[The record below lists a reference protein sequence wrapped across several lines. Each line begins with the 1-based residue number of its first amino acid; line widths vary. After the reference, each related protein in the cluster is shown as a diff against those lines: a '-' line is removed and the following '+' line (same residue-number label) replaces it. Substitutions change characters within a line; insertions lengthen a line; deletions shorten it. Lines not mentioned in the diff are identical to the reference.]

1 LHERRISMALTG
13 LEIYRQLPRT
23 NCGDC
28 GVPTCLAFA
37 MKLANKQASLEDCP
51 HVSEEAKAAL
61 GAASA
66 PPIRLVTIGTGDN
79 KLEIGNETVMFRHE
93 ETFHHPTGIA
103 IEVDAAMSEAELTER
118 VEKINELQFERVGQN
133 IGVNLIAVRDGGS
146 GAEGYAKAVEK
157 ISSMSQLPLILI
169 ADDSAVTAEA
179 LKVCA
184 NSKPL
189 IYAATPDNYESIA
202 QLAKE
207 NSCPLAVAA
216 EGLEELASLTE
227 KIKALGV
234 EDMVLD
240 SKAKDM
246 VSVQSD
252 LTHIRRLALRKT
264 FRPLGYPAIA
274 FTMPDD
280 PIQEAAEA
288 TSYVAK
294 YAGIVVMKNAEPWVV
309 LPVLTMRQ
317 NIYTDPQKPIQMEPK
332 VYPVGNVTNES
343 PVLITTNFSLTYF
356 SVEGEVE
363 ASRIPAYI
371 LSVDTEGQSVLTA
384 YAAEK
389 FTAESVA
396 AAIKKFDLDNLV
408 GHKKAIIPGFVA
420 VMSGALAEESG
431 WEVLV
436 GPREA
441 SGIPTYLKTM
451 WRP

>member
-1 LHERRISMALTG
+1 MALTG

-51 HVSEEAKAAL
+51 HVSEAAKAAL

-66 PPIRLVTIGTGDN
+66 PPIRLVTIGTGDS

-93 ETFHHPTGIA
+93 ETFHHPTGVA
-103 IEVDAAMSEAELTER
+103 IEVDTAMSEAELTER
-118 VEKINELQFERVGQN
+118 IEQINKLQFERVGQE
-133 IGVNLIAVRDGGS
+133 IGVNLIAARDGGS

-169 ADDSAVTAEA
+169 ADDPAVTAEA

-184 NSKPL
+184 GNKPL
-189 IYAATPDNYESIA
+189 IYAATADNYESMA
-202 QLAKE
+202 KLAKE

-216 EGLEELASLTE
+216 DGLEELASLTE

-246 VSVQSD
+246 VSIQAD

-264 FRPLGYPAIA
+264 FRPLGYPAMA
-274 FTMPDD
+274 FTTSDD

-288 TSYVAK
+288 NSYVAK
-294 YAGIVVMKNAEPWVV
+294 YAGVVVMKNAAPWVV

-332 VYPVGNVTNES
+332 VYSIGNVTDKS

-396 AAIKKFDLDNLV
+396 AAMKKFDLDNLV
-408 GHKKAIIPGFVA
+408 SHKKAIIPGFVA

-431 WEVLV
+431 WEVMV

-451 WRP
+451 WKA

>member
-1 LHERRISMALTG
+1 MGLTG

-37 MKLANKQASLEDCP
+37 MKLANKQASLDDCP
-51 HVSEEAKAAL
+51 HVSDAAKEVL
-61 GAASA
+61 GAASS

-103 IEVDAAMSEAELTER
+103 MEVDAAASDDELTAKLAE
-118 VEKINELQFERVGQN
+118 INKLKFERVGQE
-133 IGVNLIAVRDGGS
+133 IGVNLIAVRDTGS
-146 GAEGYAKAVEK
+146 VGAAKYAEAVSKASSASELSLVL
-157 ISSMSQLPLILI
+157 ISSDPAAIE
-169 ADDSAVTAEA
+169 EA

-184 NSKPL
+184 DKNPL
-189 IYAATPDNYESIA
+189 IYAATPDNYEAMA
-202 QLAKE
+202 QLAKA

-216 EGLEELASLTE
+216 DGLEELAALTE
-227 KIKALGV
+227 KVKALGV

-240 SKAKDM
+240 SKAEDI
-246 VSVQSD
+246 VSIMAD

-274 FTMPDD
+274 FTTSDD
-280 PIQEAAEA
+280 PLSEA
-288 TSYVAK
+288 TEACSYVAK
-294 YAGIVVMKNAEPWVV
+294 YAGIVVMKNTAPSVI

-332 VYPVGNVTNES
+332 VYAVGNVTDKS
-343 PVLITTNFSLTYF
+343 PVLMTTNFSLTYF
-356 SVEGEVE
+356 SVEGEAE

-371 LSVDTEGQSVLTA
+371 LAVDTEGQSVLTA

-389 FTAESVA
+389 LTAESA
-396 AAIKKFDLDNLV
+396 AAAMKKFELEKLV
-408 GHKKAIIPGFVA
+408 SHKKMIIPGFVA

-431 WEVLV
+431 WEILV

-441 SGIPTYLKTM
+441 SGIPTYLKTV
-451 WRP
+451 WKP

>member
-1 LHERRISMALTG
+1 MALTG

-79 KLEIGNETVMFRHE
+79 KLEIGNETVLFRHE

-103 IEVDAAMSEAELTER
+103 IEVDAAMSEDDLTKR
-118 VEKINELQFERVGQN
+118 VEQINELEFERVGQM
-133 IGVNLIAVRDGGS
+133 IGVNLIAVRIQAGMPAS
-146 GAEGYAKAVEK
+146 QYAEAVSK
-157 ISSMSQLPLILI
+157 ISSISQLPLILI
-169 ADDSAVTAEA
+169 ADDPAAIEAA
-179 LKVCA
+179 LKSCA
-184 NSKPL
+184 EGKPL
-189 IYAATPDNYESIA
+189 IYAATPDNYENMA
-202 QLAKE
+202 QLAKD

-216 EGLEELASLTE
+216 DGLEELASLTE

-240 SKAKDM
+240 SKAKDL
-246 VSVQSD
+246 VSIEAD

-274 FTMPDD
+274 FTTSDD

-288 TSYVAK
+288 SSYVAK
-294 YAGIVVMKNAEPWVV
+294 YAGIVVMKNPAPWVV

-317 NIYTDPQKPIQMEPK
+317 NIYTDPQKPIQMEAK
-332 VYPVGNVTNES
+332 VYAVGNVTDKS

-363 ASRIPAYI
+363 ASRIPSYI

-396 AAIKKFDLDNLV
+396 AAMKKFGLENLV
-408 GHKKAIIPGFVA
+408 SHKKAIIPGFVA

-451 WRP
+451 WKA

>member
-1 LHERRISMALTG
+1 MGLTG
-13 LEIYRQLPRT
+13 LQIYRHLPRT

-37 MKLANKQASLEDCP
+37 MKLANKQASLDDCP
-51 HVSEEAKAAL
+51 HVSEEGKAAL

-79 KLEIGNETVMFRHE
+79 KLEIGNETVLFRHE

-103 IEVDAAMSEAELTER
+103 IEVDAGMTESELAKR
-118 VEKINELQFERVGQN
+118 VEEIDKLQFERVGQD
-133 IGVNLIAVRDGGS
+133 IGVNLIAVRDTDSIGPAKY
-146 GAEGYAKAVEK
+146 AEAVSR
-157 ISSMSQLPLILI
+157 ISSMCQLPLILMSGDPAVI
-169 ADDSAVTAEA
+169 EESLKGCAD
-179 LKVCA
+179 
-184 NSKPL
+184 SKPL
-189 IYAATPDNYESIA
+189 IYAATADNYEGMA
-202 QLAKE
+202 KLAKD

-216 EGLEELASLTE
+216 DGLEELVSLTE
-227 KIKALGV
+227 KVKALGV
-234 EDMVLD
+234 EDLVLD
-240 SKAKDM
+240 SKAKGM
-246 VSVQSD
+246 VDTLAD

-264 FRPLGYPAIA
+264 FRPLGYPAMA
-274 FTMPDD
+274 FTASED
-280 PIQEAAEA
+280 PVQEAAEA
-288 TSYVAK
+288 SSYVAK
-294 YAGIVVMKNAEPWVV
+294 YAGIVVMKNAAPWVV

-332 VYPVGNVTNES
+332 VYAIGNVTDSS

-363 ASRIPAYI
+363 ASRVPSYI

-389 FTAESVA
+389 LTAEGVA
-396 AAIKKFDLDNLV
+396 AAMKKFELDKLV
-408 GHKKAIIPGFVA
+408 SHKKAIIPGLVA

-431 WEVLV
+431 WEILV

-441 SGIPTYLKTM
+441 SGIPTYLKTT
-451 WRP
+451 WKP

>member
-1 LHERRISMALTG
+1 MGLTG

-37 MKLANKQASLEDCP
+37 MKLANKQASLDDCP
-51 HVSEEAKAAL
+51 HVSDAAKEAL
-61 GAASA
+61 GAASS

-103 IEVDAAMSEAELTER
+103 IEVDAAAADDELTAKVAE
-118 VEKINELQFERVGQN
+118 INNLQFERVGQE
-133 IGVNLIAVRDGGS
+133 IGVNLIAVRDTDSVGPAKY
-146 GAEGYAKAVEK
+146 AEAVSKASSSSELSLVL
-157 ISSMSQLPLILI
+157 ISSDPAAIE
-169 ADDSAVTAEA
+169 EA

-184 NSKPL
+184 DKNPL
-189 IYAATPDNYESIA
+189 IYAATPDNYEAMA
-202 QLAKE
+202 QLAKA

-216 EGLEELASLTE
+216 DGLEELASLTE
-227 KIKALGV
+227 KVKALGV

-240 SKAKDM
+240 SKAKDI
-246 VSVQSD
+246 VSIMAD

-274 FTMPDD
+274 FTTSDD
-280 PIQEAAEA
+280 PLSEA
-288 TSYVAK
+288 TEACSYVAK
-294 YAGIVVMKNAEPWVV
+294 YAGIVVMKSTAPSVI

-332 VYPVGNVTNES
+332 VYAVGNVTDKS
-343 PVLITTNFSLTYF
+343 PVLMTTNFSLTYF
-356 SVEGEVE
+356 SVEGEAE

-371 LSVDTEGQSVLTA
+371 LAVDTEGQSVLTA

-389 FTAESVA
+389 LTAESVA
-396 AAIKKFDLDNLV
+396 VAMKKFELEKLV
-408 GHKKAIIPGFVA
+408 SHKKMIIPGFVA
-420 VMSGALAEESG
+420 VMSGALSEESG
-431 WEVLV
+431 WEILV

-441 SGIPTYLKTM
+441 SGIPTYLKTV
-451 WRP
+451 WKP

>member
-1 LHERRISMALTG
+1 
-13 LEIYRQLPRT
+13 
-23 NCGDC
+23 
-28 GVPTCLAFA
+28 
-37 MKLANKQASLEDCP
+37 MKLANKQASLDDCP

-79 KLEIGNETVMFRHE
+79 KLEIGNETVLFRHE

-103 IEVDAAMSEAELTER
+103 IEVDAAMPEAELTER
-118 VEKINELQFERVGQN
+118 INQINELEFERVGQE
-133 IGVNLIAVRDGGS
+133 IGVNLIAIRDTDS
-146 GAEGYAKAVEK
+146 SSPAKYAEVVSK
-157 ISSMSQLPLILI
+157 ISSMSQLPLTLI
-169 ADDSAVTAEA
+169 SSDPAVVEEA
-179 LKVCA
+179 LKVSA
-184 NSKPL
+184 DGKPL
-189 IYAATPDNYESIA
+189 IYAATPDNYEGMA

-207 NSCPLAVAA
+207 HSCPLVVAA
-216 EGLEELASLTE
+216 DGLEELASLTE

-234 EDMVLD
+234 EDLVLD

-246 VSVQSD
+246 VNMVAD
-252 LTHIRRLALRKT
+252 LTQIRRLALRKT
-264 FRPLGYPAIA
+264 FRPLGHPAMT
-274 FTMPDD
+274 FTTSDD
-280 PIQEAAEA
+280 PLQEAAEA
-288 TSYVAK
+288 SSYVAK
-294 YAGIVVMKNAEPWVV
+294 YAGIVVMKNTAPWVV

-317 NIYTDPQKPIQMEPK
+317 NIYTDPQKPIQMEPR
-332 VYPVGNVTNES
+332 VYAIGDVTDKS

-389 FTAESVA
+389 FTAEGTA
-396 AAIKKFDLDNLV
+396 AAMKKFELDKLV
-408 GHKKAIIPGFVA
+408 SHRKAIIPGFVA

-431 WEVLV
+431 WEILV

-441 SGIPTYLKTM
+441 SGIPTYLKTV
-451 WRP
+451 WKP

>member
-1 LHERRISMALTG
+1 MGLTG
-13 LEIYRQLPRT
+13 LQIYRHLPRT

-37 MKLANKQASLEDCP
+37 MKLANKQASLDDCP
-51 HVSEEAKAAL
+51 HVSEEGKAAL

-79 KLEIGNETVMFRHE
+79 KLEIGNETVLFRHE

-103 IEVDAAMSEAELTER
+103 IEVDAGMTESELAKR
-118 VEKINELQFERVGQN
+118 VEEIDKLQFERVGQD
-133 IGVNLIAVRDGGS
+133 IGVNLIAVRDTDSIGPAKY
-146 GAEGYAKAVEK
+146 AEAVSR
-157 ISSMSQLPLILI
+157 ISSMCQLPLILMSGDPAVI
-169 ADDSAVTAEA
+169 EESLKGCAD
-179 LKVCA
+179 
-184 NSKPL
+184 SKPL
-189 IYAATPDNYESIA
+189 IYAATADNYEGMA
-202 QLAKE
+202 KLAKD

-216 EGLEELASLTE
+216 DGLEELVSLTE
-227 KIKALGV
+227 KVKALGV
-234 EDMVLD
+234 EDLVLD
-240 SKAKDM
+240 SKAKGM
-246 VSVQSD
+246 VDTLAD

-264 FRPLGYPAIA
+264 FRPLGYPAMA
-274 FTMPDD
+274 FTASED
-280 PIQEAAEA
+280 PVQEAAEA
-288 TSYVAK
+288 SSYVAK
-294 YAGIVVMKNAEPWVV
+294 YAGIVVMKNAAPWVV

-332 VYPVGNVTNES
+332 VYAIGNVTDSS

-363 ASRIPAYI
+363 ASRVPSYI

-389 FTAESVA
+389 LTAEGVA
-396 AAIKKFDLDNLV
+396 AAMQKFELDKLV
-408 GHKKAIIPGFVA
+408 SHKKAIIPGLVA

-431 WEVLV
+431 WEILV

-441 SGIPTYLKTM
+441 SGIPTYLKTT
-451 WRP
+451 WKP